1 MDDYNF
7 PACLSDIPGYLENL
21 LLRVADIEEKRRE
34 FEAAKPVITRMARG
48 DLLPNEANGRSVT
61 IEGALEA
68 VGEYLDRGR
77 PGHAREGP
85 PSACRYASG
94 PFPVEFLIE

>member
-48 DLLPNEANGRSVT
+48 GLAPE
-61 IEGALEA
+61 
-68 VGEYLDRGR
+68 
-77 PGHAREGP
+77 
-85 PSACRYASG
+85 
-94 PFPVEFLIE
+94 